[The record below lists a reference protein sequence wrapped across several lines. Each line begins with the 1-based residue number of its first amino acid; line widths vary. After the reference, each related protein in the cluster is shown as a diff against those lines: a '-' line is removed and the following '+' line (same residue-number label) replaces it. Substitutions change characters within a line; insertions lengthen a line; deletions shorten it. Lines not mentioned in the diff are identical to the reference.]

1 VVSVVVTIVDITER
15 VRAQEELRRS
25 KEELRELAA
34 LAQTV
39 REQEHARVARELH
52 DELGQGL
59 TALKMDLASLED
71 LLPTGREQLEGM
83 CGLLDSIVSAT
94 RRIAADLR
102 PLMLDDLAVVPAAQ
116 WLVQNFAQ
124 RTGIRCQFAVKPP
137 ELTLQDPHAT
147 AIFRMIQESLPM
159 SPAMHRR
166 RWSK

>member
-1 VVSVVVTIVDITER
+1 
-15 VRAQEELRRS
+15 
-25 KEELRELAA
+25 
-34 LAQTV
+34 
-39 REQEHARVARELH
+39 
-52 DELGQGL
+52 
-59 TALKMDLASLED
+59 
-71 LLPTGREQLEGM
+71 M

-147 AIFRMIQESLPM
+147 AIFRMIQESLTNVARHAQASLVEVTLDQSSGEIRLMVRDNGRGFESKDP
-159 SPAMHRR
+159 RR
-166 RWSK
+166 PNSFGLLGLRERACLLKGELKIETAAGRGTSIEARLPLG